1 MTSSNNI
8 VDQLKAQ
15 LDNLPAAQRQVGVAI
30 LADPEWALRANVE
43 SLAER
48 AQVSPPTIVRLCHA
62 LGLAGLREFKLQLAQ
77 QLAIGTPFLH
87 RTVQANDDVLTL
99 AQKILR
105 GMVASLADLEQRLD
119 ADILENAISTLARVK
134 RLDCYGVGNTSTF
147 MANDAQARF
156 FRLGLTTNAYFDAHM
171 QLISAATLTADDA
184 VLAISHVG
192 RMPSLLEAVEVAR
205 EKGAT
210 VLAMTQPGTPLA
222 KLAHIPITVN
232 VPEDAVVRVST
243 EAYLAHMTLLEIL
256 MVGVG
261 LRRGSAAIE
270 RLRMFHDVLIERGI
284 DSEQH
289 PAMHLGWS
297 KAERNA
303 INMTDADADKL
314 KRK

>member
-1 MTSSNNI
+1 MATSNNI
-8 VDQLKAQ
+8 IEHVKSQVDG
-15 LDNLPAAQRQVGVAI
+15 LPAAQRQVAAVI

-48 AQVSPPTIVRLCHA
+48 AQVSPPTIVRFCHA
-62 LGLAGLREFKLQLAQ
+62 IGLEGLREFKLQLAQ
-77 QLAIGTPFLH
+77 QLAMGTPFLH
-87 RTVQANDDVLTL
+87 RTVEKDDDVLTL
-99 AQKILR
+99 AQKIMR
-105 GMVASLADLEQRLD
+105 GMIASLADLEQRLD
-119 ADILENAISTLARVK
+119 ANLLESAISALARAK

-171 QLISAATLTADDA
+171 QLISAATLTPEDA

-192 RMPSLLEAVEVAR
+192 RMPSLLEVVEVAR

-210 VLAMTQPGTPLA
+210 VLALTQPGTPLA
-222 KLAHIPITVN
+222 ELAHIPLTVS

-243 EAYLAHMTLLEIL
+243 EAYLAHMSLLEIL

-261 LRRGSAAIE
+261 LRRGNAAIE
-270 RLRMFHDVLIERGI
+270 RLRMFHQVLHERGI
-284 DSEQH
+284 DSEDH

-303 INMTDADADKL
+303 LNASDNDETKA
-314 KRK
+314 